1 MPIDKEM
8 LRKLEVRVAVTW
20 WEPEVNMVIVIHFK
34 VKVSWVEG
42 FEKTQLQSLL
52 VSVENDAGN
61 KSLCKAPIRWAD
73 QWFNTIYR
81 SILN

>member
-8 LRKLEVRVAVTW
+8 LRKLEVHVAVTW
-20 WEPEVNMVIVIHFK
+20 WGPEVNMVIVIHFK

-42 FEKTQLQSLL
+42 FSETQLQLL
-52 VSVENDAGN
+52 LMSVENDAGI
-61 KSLCKAPIRWAD
+61 KSLCKASVRWAD